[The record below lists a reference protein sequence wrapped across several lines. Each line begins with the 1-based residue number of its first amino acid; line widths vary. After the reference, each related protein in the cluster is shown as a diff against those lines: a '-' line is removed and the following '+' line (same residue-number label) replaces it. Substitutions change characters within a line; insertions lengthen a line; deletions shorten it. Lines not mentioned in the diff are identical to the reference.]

1 MFQYYSADL
10 PGRDDYIFDDDDDDE
25 NNSSQ
30 SDLVRLV
37 LNLAYFSDYK
47 ISKIEFTSEKIQKFV
62 DEAKRNEVQDEINR
76 WIDKRI

>member
-10 PGRDDYIFDDDDDDE
+10 PGRDDYIIDEDDNDE

-37 LNLAYFSDYK
+37 LNAAYFNEYNLNK
-47 ISKIEFTSEKIQKFV
+47 I
-62 DEAKRNEVQDEINR
+62 
-76 WIDKRI
+76 